1 MSVPLGDE
9 DTLRKSSHMDRDLW
23 HPFHLDNI
31 SYITK
36 DKTSELPSD
45 FFKKRKHMTQEK

>member
-9 DTLRKSSHMDRDLW
+9 DTLRKSSHMDREFW

-36 DKTSELPSD
+36 DKTSKYRNELFEDNAD
-45 FFKKRKHMTQEK
+45 FLTK